1 MIERSNMNFIIHH
14 EAAWKAACS
23 NCKIEGAETPM
34 EWPVIVCVNPSNI
47 DGSKGSILVVTL
59 AMAAKLLLVA
69 PSEKLAKLSD
79 STRTGL
85 IALAASLIANTP
97 TTLALSIDPITGNE
111 AIIEVVEDSKT
122 LLTTSFIPGIEAIPT
137 DPSKIDIKQ
146 KIVDLGDPNEHVLDT
161 ERSI

>member
-1 MIERSNMNFIIHH
+1 MIFIIHH
-14 EAAWKAACS
+14 ETAWKAACS
-23 NCKIEGAETPM
+23 NCKIMGAETPL
-34 EWPVIVCVNPSNI
+34 EWPVIAAINPPNI

-59 AMAAKLLLVA
+59 SMAAKLLIA
-69 PSEKLAKLSD
+69 TPCEKFSE

-85 IALAASLIANTP
+85 IALAASLIANPSTT
-97 TTLALSIDPITGNE
+97 TTLVSIDPITGNE
-111 AIIEVVEDSKT
+111 AILEVVEDSKAS
-122 LLTTSFIPGIEAIPT
+122 LTTSFIPGIEAIPM